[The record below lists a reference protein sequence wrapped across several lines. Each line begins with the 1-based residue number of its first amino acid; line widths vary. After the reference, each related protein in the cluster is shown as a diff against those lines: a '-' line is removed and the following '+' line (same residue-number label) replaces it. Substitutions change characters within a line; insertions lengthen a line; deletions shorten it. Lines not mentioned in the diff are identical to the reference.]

1 MYIYYV
7 HHSNYL
13 IHMGKFDAKKFRF
26 SETFTNVN
34 GKTSGSG
41 FLGIILGIIAG
52 ASFISAMV
60 GWFMQLPGVIDVMG
74 KILELALAS
83 AVLLGVR
90 KISGN
95 FVKPDLSD
103 NGNNN
108 IDINS
113 EQIVDM
119 SKKG

>member
-1 MYIYYV
+1 
-7 HHSNYL
+7 
-13 IHMGKFDAKKFRF
+13 MGKFDAKKFRF